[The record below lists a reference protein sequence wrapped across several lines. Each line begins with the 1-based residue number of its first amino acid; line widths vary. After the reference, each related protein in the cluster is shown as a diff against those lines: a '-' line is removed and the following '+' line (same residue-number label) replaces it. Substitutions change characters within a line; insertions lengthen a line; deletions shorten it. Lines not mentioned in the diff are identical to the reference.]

1 MIHQLMKRIYFII
14 NIVAL
19 ATLTIFSAC
28 DDSFQVGGLAN
39 NSDRLVIEGR
49 FTNENRVQ
57 IIHISR
63 TEAFTASTNSGRDYP
78 QVTGAQVTV
87 TDDQGNTITF
97 VESTPGVYAT
107 ATAVQG
113 VVGRSYTLNITTSDG
128 KQYVSEPEQMQDVV
142 PIKAL
147 TTRQEIE
154 GDDQKVTYI
163 ELTADDPKG
172 VNNYYQWHWKK
183 KEVNLFAPIDT
194 TYSSGYDQDRVFDGT
209 ELKFDIEQVDESGTR
224 FIRVYQSGITQKA
237 YDFLRQIDAQ
247 QNSGLGPFSPPPSPV
262 RGNIT
267 NKSDVK
273 DFALGYFIVAS
284 VVSADIKVEQ

>member
-39 NSDRLVIEGR
+39 NSDHLVIEGR
-49 FTNENRVQ
+49 FTNENR
-57 IIHISR
+57 IHTINISR
-63 TEAFTASTNSGRDYP
+63 TEAFTASTNNGRDYP
-78 QVTGAQVTV
+78 QLTGAQVTV
-87 TDDQGNTITF
+87 IDDQGNTITF
-97 VESTPGVYAT
+97 AERAPGVYAT

-113 VVGRSYTLNITTSDG
+113 VVGRTYTLNVTTSDG
-128 KQYVSEPEQMQDVV
+128 KQYVSEPAQMQDVA

-147 TTRQEIE
+147 TSRQEIE
-154 GDDQKVTYI
+154 EDDQKITYI

-172 VNNYYQWHWKK
+172 VNNYYQWHWKINK
-183 KEVNLFAPIDT
+183 ANSFAPIDT
-194 TYSSGYDQDRVFDGT
+194 TYKSGFDQDRVFDGT
-209 ELKFDIEQVDESGTR
+209 ELKFDIEKVDESGTR

-262 RGNIT
+262 RGNII
-267 NKSDVK
+267 NKNDVK

-284 VVSADIKVEQ
+284 VVSADIKIEQ